1 MSYPPT
7 QESSPR
13 HLATETRGLPEY
25 THLDWPGFIHAY
37 ARGRWDPHRTPQRPR
52 STVQVAEMPKVS
64 SMDYLKCDH
73 SEITT
78 SAEVFDT
85 PVTNVSSPSSTAES
99 PALLFDGLVENLEY
113 DQSFTVPSSNGIFQ
127 ESQAFQKPT
136 FLSFP
141 NHTSALKFR
150 APRPIAPL
158 TLLPYRLRSSFSS
171 GTSVPGDNLPPMTT
185 ITNAEL
191 QTTVATM
198 RWAAAKVDI
207 SPLALP
213 SPEHELADP
222 MRGITATIPGAHP
235 VDSYSD
241 PSLMSGVSRRS
252 RLTEFWEGTN
262 DVEEDKT
269 HRKRSSYSRNSREE
283 SESAEKPAQLF
294 QTLDPAMKADCI
306 TTSNSVSPL
315 AQQKSHLSLL
325 ESAIPATAPP
335 REAYNSSDDLPGDYF
350 GNVISKPTIS
360 SSDVELMANEAVSES
375 KILLSTNV
383 IPPGGVRLEATQVS
397 EVGTVSVPVAVRK
410 MCLTRQISSPLP
422 IVPPIKAD
430 NRIFGGR
437 VISDLQLP
445 RLQRMSKEE
454 QLFNQL
460 GYLAPPDPFDE
471 LDRKKA
477 LYK

>member
-1 MSYPPT
+1 
-7 QESSPR
+7 
-13 HLATETRGLPEY
+13 
-25 THLDWPGFIHAY
+25 
-37 ARGRWDPHRTPQRPR
+37 
-52 STVQVAEMPKVS
+52 
-64 SMDYLKCDH
+64 MDYLKCDH

-78 SAEVFDT
+78 STEVFDI
-85 PVTNVSSPSSTAES
+85 PVTNVPSPSSTAES
-99 PALLFDGLVENLEY
+99 PALLFDGLVENLEH
-113 DQSFTVPSSNGIFQ
+113 DQSLMPSSNGISQ
-127 ESQAFQKPT
+127 ESQALQKSA

-158 TLLPYRLRSSFSS
+158 TLSPYRLRNSFSS
-171 GTSVPGDNLPPMTT
+171 GTSVPGDNPPPMTT
-185 ITNAEL
+185 VTNAEL

-222 MRGITATIPGAHP
+222 MRGITATIPGAHR

-241 PSLMSGVSRRS
+241 PSLMPGVSRRS
-252 RLTEFWEGTN
+252 RLTGFWEGTN
-262 DVEEDKT
+262 DVEEDRT
-269 HRKRSSYSRNSREE
+269 YRKRSSYSRDFREE
-283 SESAEKPAQLF
+283 SEDVVPPLQLF
-294 QTLDPAMKADCI
+294 QTLDPVMGADCL
-306 TTSNSVSPL
+306 TSSNSVLPV
-315 AQQKSHLSLL
+315 ARQKSHLSL
-325 ESAIPATAPP
+325 ESTMAPSS
-335 REAYNSSDDLPGDYF
+335 EVYNTSDNLPGDH
-350 GNVISKPTIS
+350 
-360 SSDVELMANEAVSES
+360 DVELMANEAVSES

-383 IPPGGVRLEATQVS
+383 IPPGGVRLEDTQFS

-422 IVPPIKAD
+422 IVSPIKAD
-430 NRIFGGR
+430 NRMFGGR

-460 GYLAPPDPFDE
+460 GYLVPPDPFDE
-471 LDRKKA
+471 LSRKKA
-477 LYK
+477 LYKWAFLLICITISHRYHSDTISGTLVQTQILIE

>member
-1 MSYPPT
+1 
-7 QESSPR
+7 
-13 HLATETRGLPEY
+13 
-25 THLDWPGFIHAY
+25 
-37 ARGRWDPHRTPQRPR
+37 
-52 STVQVAEMPKVS
+52 MPKVPS
-64 SMDYLKCDH
+64 TNHLKCDH
-73 SEITT
+73 SEVTT
-78 SAEVFDT
+78 STKIFDV
-85 PVTNVSSPSSTAES
+85 PVTHVSSPSSTAEC
-99 PALLFDGLVENLEY
+99 PALLFDGPIENLEH
-113 DQSFTVPSSNGIFQ
+113 DQSLTLPSSDGVSQ
-127 ESQAFQKPT
+127 ESQALQKST

-141 NHTSALKFR
+141 NYTSALKFR

-158 TLLPYRLRSSFSS
+158 TLSTYRLRSSFSS
-171 GTSVPGDNLPPMTT
+171 GTSVPGDNLPPMTAT
-185 ITNAEL
+185 TNAEL

-241 PSLMSGVSRRS
+241 PSLMPGVSRRS

-262 DVEEDKT
+262 DVEEDDT
-269 HRKRSSYSRNSREE
+269 HRKRSPYSRNFREE
-283 SESAEKPAQLF
+283 SADAKQPPQLF
-294 QTLDPAMKADCI
+294 QTLDPPMEAGCI
-306 TTSNSVSPL
+306 TTSNSVSPVTR
-315 AQQKSHLSLL
+315 QKSHLGLL
-325 ESAIPATAPP
+325 ESTIPATAPL
-335 REAYNSSDDLPGDYF
+335 RGVYNASDDLLGDYS
-350 GNVISKPTIS
+350 GNAISKPTTS

-375 KILLSTNV
+375 KMLLSTNV
-383 IPPGGVRLEATQVS
+383 IPPGGVRLKPIQS
-397 EVGTVSVPVAVRK
+397 PEVGTISIPVAVRK

-430 NRIFGGR
+430 NCIFGDR
-437 VISDLQLP
+437 VVSDSPLP

-454 QLFNQL
+454 QLFTRF
-460 GYLAPPDPFDE
+460 GYLVPPDPFDE

>member
-1 MSYPPT
+1 
-7 QESSPR
+7 
-13 HLATETRGLPEY
+13 
-25 THLDWPGFIHAY
+25 
-37 ARGRWDPHRTPQRPR
+37 
-52 STVQVAEMPKVS
+52 
-64 SMDYLKCDH
+64 
-73 SEITT
+73 
-78 SAEVFDT
+78 
-85 PVTNVSSPSSTAES
+85 
-99 PALLFDGLVENLEY
+99 
-113 DQSFTVPSSNGIFQ
+113 
-127 ESQAFQKPT
+127 
-136 FLSFP
+136 
-141 NHTSALKFR
+141 
-150 APRPIAPL
+150 
-158 TLLPYRLRSSFSS
+158 
-171 GTSVPGDNLPPMTT
+171 MTT

-269 HRKRSSYSRNSREE
+269 RKRSSYSRNFCEE
-283 SESAEKPAQLF
+283 SEGAEQPPQLF
-294 QTLDPAMKADCI
+294 QTLDPVMGADCI
-306 TTSNSVSPL
+306 STSNSVSPV

-325 ESAIPATAPP
+325 ESAMPATAPP
-335 REAYNSSDDLPGDYF
+335 GEAQNSSDDLPGDYF

-383 IPPGGVRLEATQVS
+383 IPPCDVRLEATQVS

-430 NRIFGGR
+430 NCIFGGR

-454 QLFNQL
+454 QVFNRL
-460 GYLAPPDPFDE
+460 GYLVPPDPFDE

>member
-25 THLDWPGFIHAY
+25 THLDWPGFIHTY
-37 ARGRWDPHRTPQRPR
+37 VHGRWDPHRTPQRPR
-52 STVQVAEMPKVS
+52 STVQVAEMPKVP
-64 SMDYLKCDH
+64 SMDYLKYDH

-78 SAEVFDT
+78 STEVFDT

-99 PALLFDGLVENLEY
+99 PALLFDGLTENLEH
-113 DQSFTVPSSNGIFQ
+113 DQSLIASSNGISQ
-127 ESQAFQKPT
+127 ESQALQKST
-136 FLSFP
+136 FLSFS

-158 TLLPYRLRSSFSS
+158 TLSPYRLRSSFSS

-185 ITNAEL
+185 ATNAEL

-222 MRGITATIPGAHP
+222 MRGITATIPRAHP

-241 PSLMSGVSRRS
+241 PSLMPGVSRRS

-262 DVEEDKT
+262 DVVEDKT
-269 HRKRSSYSRNSREE
+269 HRKRSSYSENLCEE
-283 SESAEKPAQLF
+283 SENAEQPPQLF
-294 QTLDPAMKADCI
+294 QTLDPAMGADCI
-306 TTSNSVSPL
+306 TTNNSVSPV
-315 AQQKSHLSLL
+315 ARQKFHLSLL
-325 ESAIPATAPP
+325 ESAIPATASP
-335 REAYNSSDDLPGDYF
+335 RELYNSSDDLPGDYF
-350 GNVISKPTIS
+350 GNVISKPTTS

-375 KILLSTNV
+375 KILPSTNV
-383 IPPGGVRLEATQVS
+383 TPPGGVRLEATQFS

-430 NRIFGGR
+430 NRIYGGR
-437 VISDLQLP
+437 VSSDLQLP

-454 QLFNQL
+454 QLFNRL
-460 GYLAPPDPFDE
+460 GYLVPPDPFDE